1 MDYFKEQ
8 MNWKN
13 EIYKFINFT
22 RSTSQIKKEN
32 KALGYENGNRLL
44 KEDER
49 SLILF
54 IVKYM

>member
-1 MDYFKEQ
+1 M
-8 MNWKN
+8 
-13 EIYKFINFT
+13 KFINLLILLD
-22 RSTSQIKKEN
+22 QPAKLKKKK

-49 SLILF
+49 LLILF